1 MRIRH
6 RASAGTTTNL
16 PQSPGGGG
24 GSPSAAAS
32 KQEHT
37 HSLVSR
43 AAGEQHTHTH
53 RGARGGLL
61 HHDTR
66 HADAQLPRHVRRKL
80 RIVPVWVCEVLVI
93 VQPHLPCHMGAP
105 ERERQRER
113 GREGGRER
121 ERESLVVDSHRRCNA
136 LAQHKHLARHV
147 GAPAEVE
154 VCKTV
159 RLLSAST
166 SLSVT
171 ASHASTLRAVR
182 VVSLLRSSTHSP
194 TSSTGSPSSSTSQ

>member
-80 RIVPVWVCEVLVI
+80 RVVPVWVCEVLVI
-93 VQPHLPCHMGAP
+93 VQPHLPCHMGAH

-113 GREGGRER
+113 EGGRER
-121 ERESLVVDSHRRCNA
+121 EPGGGLT
-136 LAQHKHLARHV
+136 Q
-147 GAPAEVE
+147 EVE
-154 VCKTV
+154 TPL
-159 RLLSAST
+159 RSTST
-166 SLSVT
+166 SLVT
-171 ASHASTLRAVR
+171 LEHQLR
-182 VVSLLRSSTHSP
+182 LRSVR
-194 TSSTGSPSSSTSQ
+194 PSGCSAPALPCPSRRHTPRR